1 MSDYST
7 KNIIDYAMDGDAIKF
22 REQLYGAIHDRV
34 SSHIEA
40 KKQEVA
46 RNLIGQQEQIQY
58 EEVDEIDEAT
68 GNTEQKHIDSII
80 KMKEVKKSKH
90 DMAPSIHDHMEDA
103 LEKGDHKK
111 INDLHKVFKHI
122 TKKV

>member
-58 EEVDEIDEAT
+58 EEV
-68 GNTEQKHIDSII
+68 
-80 KMKEVKKSKH
+80 
-90 DMAPSIHDHMEDA
+90 ED
-103 LEKGDHKK
+103 
-111 INDLHKVFKHI
+111 
-122 TKKV
+122 